1 MTSPMKFRVEP
12 FLWLAFSGGGVMA
25 AIFLPVLVFLFALA
39 FPLGWIDPPDHAHL
53 AAVVGHPITFLV
65 LLGIFVMMLI
75 HAAHRFRYTLYDGL
89 QIKHRGPR
97 RRRLLRRRLLRCL
110 RGPAPAGQ
118 RNLARPL
125 DVARTGCRATTH
137 WSAARRP
144 TSDAADV
151 PVAASGSSPARSA

>member
-39 FPLGWIDPPDHAHL
+39 FPLGWIDAPDHAHL

-89 QIKHRGPR
+89 QIKHLNELIA
-97 RRRLLRRRLLRCL
+97 LLCYGGALVGTGIAAYLLWN
-110 RGPAPAGQ
+110 A
-118 RNLARPL
+118 
-125 DVARTGCRATTH
+125 
-137 WSAARRP
+137 
-144 TSDAADV
+144 
-151 PVAASGSSPARSA
+151 